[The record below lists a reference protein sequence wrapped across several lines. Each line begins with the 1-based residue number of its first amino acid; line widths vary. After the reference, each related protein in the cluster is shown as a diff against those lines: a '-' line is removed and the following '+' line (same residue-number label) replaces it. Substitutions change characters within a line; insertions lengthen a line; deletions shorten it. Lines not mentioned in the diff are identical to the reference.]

1 MQNMTQKVLSGER
14 GNTVPT
20 RRQFIRTASAVS
32 AGVLAGRYCTIAD
45 AEETG
50 PAQHEK
56 AQIAITLDLEMSRNF
71 PNWED
76 RHWDYEKGN
85 LNQAAKD
92 YTGKVC
98 RRVRARGGIVHNFV
112 VGRVF
117 EQANVDWLKEIAAAG
132 HPIGNHTYDH
142 VYVLAKSV
150 EELQYRFRRA
160 PWLLRDRSV
169 LEVIRDNIKL
179 TDRALQLGIGIES
192 NGFRTPGGFNKGLN
206 GHVEIQ
212 ELLLELGY
220 RWVSSKYPG
229 HSGMENLHGTGR
241 APSQEAFDSIVRA
254 QRAAQPFVYPTGLVE
269 IPMSPLSDIVAFR
282 TGRWKLKHFLNA
294 IELSLQWVIE
304 NSAVFDFL
312 AHPSC
317 LGVVDEKCQAIDL
330 ICDMVDQANGSA
342 EIVGLDVIAARTQA
356 N

>member
-1 MQNMTQKVLSGER
+1 MTQKSLPDKR
-14 GNTVPT
+14 DKTVPT

-32 AGVLAGRYCTIAD
+32 AGVLAGRLCDT
-45 AEETG
+45 AEAKETG
-50 PAQHEK
+50 PVQHEK

-76 RHWDYEKGN
+76 LHWDYEKGN

-98 RRVRARGGIVHNFV
+98 RRVQARGGIVHNFV

-150 EELQYRFRRA
+150 EELQYRFRRS
-160 PWLLRDRSV
+160 PWLLRGRSV
-169 LEVIRDNIKL
+169 SEVIRDNIKL
-179 TDRALQLGIGIES
+179 TDRALQLEIGIKS
-192 NGFRTPGGFNKGLN
+192 NGFRTPGGFNMGLA

-220 RWVSSKYPG
+220 RWVSSKYPR
-229 HSGMENLHGTGR
+229 HSGMEKLHGTSR

-282 TGRWKLKHFLNA
+282 TGRWKMKHFLHA
-294 IELSLQWVIE
+294 IERSLQWVIE
-304 NSAVFDFL
+304 NRAVFDFL

-330 ICDMVDQANGSA
+330 ICDMVDQANGAA
-342 EIVGLDVIAARTQA
+342 EIVGLDAIATGTQA
-356 N
+356 S